1 MLTALKEDPRCK
13 KINKWNISIGQFKTK
28 FATASSIS
36 KSFLAYELNIC
47 VKQIISKL
55 RVSNIKTNLSAN
67 KCVMVNTLSQII
79 GDGSTIQSKARCR
92 KKVPSLRVLAKTA
105 LKKLKKEYLNI
116 IEAENMFPSRLGE
129 WYAAHPFGK
138 YIDIAYIDCSNLSSW
153 YSRPEMNED
162 IGYYLFM
169 ILDAYHQ
176 LCSARRLF
184 CLKGIPKAGIYNSSV
199 QRIAEESE
207 HNGCGLRTAM
217 VKEPML
223 DRQSVAIATFSEKVQ
238 HALLEIGANE
248 EAHFCELIRNW
259 YRAEDEPGISS
270 KDRCLSRLELRKW
283 LLRNVNFNKFP
294 PSGAYVKDIP
304 IVLYEGLLTGI
315 ERRIQLFPFTKTG
328 SYNVRSIGS
337 LDIENFFGGFQDL
350 DPWGTGVLRPDSIA
364 TALSIAVELTETK
377 MNPDR

>member
-1 MLTALKEDPRCK
+1 
-13 KINKWNISIGQFKTK
+13 
-28 FATASSIS
+28 
-36 KSFLAYELNIC
+36 
-47 VKQIISKL
+47 
-55 RVSNIKTNLSAN
+55 
-67 KCVMVNTLSQII
+67 
-79 GDGSTIQSKARCR
+79 
-92 KKVPSLRVLAKTA
+92 
-105 LKKLKKEYLNI
+105 
-116 IEAENMFPSRLGE
+116 MFPSRLME
-129 WYAAHPFGK
+129 WYAAHLFGK
-138 YIDIAYIDCSNLSSW
+138 YIHIASIDCSNQCSW
-153 YSRPEMNED
+153 YSRPEINGN

-184 CLKGIPKAGIYNSSV
+184 FLKSIPKAGIYNSSV
-199 QRIAEESE
+199 QKIAEESE

-217 VKEPML
+217 VNEPML
-223 DRQSVAIATFSEKVQ
+223 DRQSVAYSVATFSEEVQ
-238 HALLEIGANE
+238 NALLEIGACE

-259 YRAEDEPGISS
+259 YKAEDEPGISS
-270 KDRCLSRLELRKW
+270 KDRCLSRLKLRKW
-283 LLRNVNFNKFP
+283 LLRNVNFDKFP

-364 TALSIAVELTETK
+364 TALSVAVELTESK